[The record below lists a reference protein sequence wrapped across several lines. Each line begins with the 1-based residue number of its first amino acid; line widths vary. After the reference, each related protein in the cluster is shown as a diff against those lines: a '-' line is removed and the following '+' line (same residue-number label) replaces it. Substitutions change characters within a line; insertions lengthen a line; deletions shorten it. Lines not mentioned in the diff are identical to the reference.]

1 MPHIS
6 PCLPITASH
15 ESQVVYEEFQR
26 GMGFSAAPNFILTQ
40 GHSANVARG
49 SWEAMRNILVK
60 GTLAR
65 WIKELMFVA
74 ISVDRQCMYCAA
86 VQVACCR
93 MLAVNP
99 EWTDAVEQNNL
110 ESVTDPKL
118 RAMLEF
124 AVKCARSPQSLAPSE
139 FSCLRSFG
147 LGDPEIMEIIGM
159 AAFAVYANII
169 ADATAMQTDEM
180 FS

>member
-1 MPHIS
+1 MAHIS
-6 PCLPITASH
+6 PCLPTTAPH
-15 ESQVVYEEFQR
+15 ESQVVYEEFYR
-26 GMGFSAAPNFILTQ
+26 GLGFPAAPNFILTQ
-40 GHSANVARG
+40 GHSPNVARG
-49 SWEAMRNILVK
+49 SWEAMRNILVE

-65 WIKELMFVA
+65 WIKELMIVA

-86 VQVACCR
+86 VHAACCR
-93 MLAVNP
+93 MLDVNP
-99 EWTDAVEQNNL
+99 EWKDAVEQNNL
-110 ESVTDPKL
+110 ESINDPKL

-124 AVKCARSPQSLAPSE
+124 AVKCARSPQSLAPME
-139 FSCLRSFG
+139 FSRLQSFG
-147 LGDPEIMEIIGM
+147 FGDLEIMEIIGM